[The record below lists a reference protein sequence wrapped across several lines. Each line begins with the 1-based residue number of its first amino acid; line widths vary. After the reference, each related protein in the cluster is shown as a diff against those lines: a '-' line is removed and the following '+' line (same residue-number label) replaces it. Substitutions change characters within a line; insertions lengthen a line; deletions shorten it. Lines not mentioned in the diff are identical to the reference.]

1 MNTRLRPVG
10 ALAICALL
18 VSMVFTSA
26 DATQSP
32 ATTIKRKGGQVT
44 RGEIK
49 GLIVQGQT
57 GDVSEG
63 SLSGHGALYF
73 VVEGKDIEAIDE
85 EGIHYKRARYILVG
99 QKGTPDPIEILETY
113 VKFTNGDMMA
123 SLTYSG
129 RHDGA
134 SVQVDSIE
142 TTAPVRLKL
151 LGEFRMEDSKRKLI
165 PALEI
170 NTGKGVVS
178 IPVEEIVEF
187 RKPSGGP
194 N

>member
-10 ALAICALL
+10 ALATCALL

-26 DATQSP
+26 DATRSP

-73 VVEGKDIEAIDE
+73 VVEGKDIEAVDEDKPAGGRSGRDE
-85 EGIHYKRARYILVG
+85 EKRVVAPRSDSRDRPAREPS
-99 QKGTPDPIEILETY
+99 Q
-113 VKFTNGDMMA
+113 
-123 SLTYSG
+123 
-129 RHDGA
+129 
-134 SVQVDSIE
+134 
-142 TTAPVRLKL
+142 PVRLDP
-151 LGEFRMEDSKRKLI
+151 LGLRIHAGHPGAGSE
-165 PALEI
+165 
-170 NTGKGVVS
+170 GKQTSAGQP
-178 IPVEEIVEF
+178 I
-187 RKPSGGP
+187 
-194 N
+194 